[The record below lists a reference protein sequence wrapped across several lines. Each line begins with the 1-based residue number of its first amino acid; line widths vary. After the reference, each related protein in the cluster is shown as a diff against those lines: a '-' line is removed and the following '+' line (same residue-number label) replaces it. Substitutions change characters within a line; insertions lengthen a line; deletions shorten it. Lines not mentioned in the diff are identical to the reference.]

1 MPRDSLIV
9 VKLGGSV
16 LRSQASLAGAVAE
29 VARHLKQWD
38 RAIVVPSA
46 FSGVTDAL
54 AESASKAGRDA
65 RATAALLATGELE
78 SAARLALAL
87 DAQGIETST
96 VHPASIG
103 LYASGPALDA
113 SPVSVQED
121 AVEYLLARCR
131 VLVVPGFVAVDDA
144 GRTCCLGR
152 GGSDLTALFL
162 AHALGAGACR
172 LVKDVDGLYESDPNA
187 KGANPT
193 GKRPRRFASLDWDG
207 ALALDGSIVQ
217 HKGVRFAQGVLLSF
231 EVGAVGS
238 DNPTRVGAYA
248 TVLEEACEA
257 HGDST

>member
-1 MPRDSLIV
+1 MSRDGLIV
-9 VKLGGSV
+9 LKLGGSV
-16 LRSQASLAGAVAE
+16 LRSQASLAGAVEE

-54 AESASKAGRDA
+54 AESASKSGRDA

-87 DAQGIETST
+87 DAHGIETST

-113 SPVSVQED
+113 SPESVQED
-121 AVEYLLARCR
+121 AVDYLLARSR

-172 LVKDVDGLYESDPNA
+172 LVKDVDGLYESDPNV
-187 KGANPT
+187 KHS
-193 GKRPRRFASLDWDG
+193 KKPRRFASLDWDG

-238 DNPTRVGAYA
+238 DNPTRVGAYV

-257 HGDST
+257 RGDSG